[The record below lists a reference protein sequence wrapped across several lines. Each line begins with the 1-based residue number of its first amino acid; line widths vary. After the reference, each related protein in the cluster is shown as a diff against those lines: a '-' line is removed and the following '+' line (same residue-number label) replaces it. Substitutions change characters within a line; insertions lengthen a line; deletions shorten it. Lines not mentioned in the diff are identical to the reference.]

1 MKILCYFI
9 NSDWYF
15 DLHWLERAY
24 AAQQKGYRVHIITR
38 FTGKT
43 LINKFTNMGFICHPI
58 SLKERSI
65 NPIGFIFS
73 SMKIFYILYKIRPTI
88 IHSITIKPILLG
100 GLYAKIAKKSF
111 VANIVGLGRVFDT
124 KGFIFS
130 LFKSLTLSIYK
141 IIISNQKSCFVFEHD
156 EDRNTLMK
164 SIHFGPLQTAVIDGA
179 GVDTKIFSYQ
189 QEKRNKTP
197 VVFFAGRMLNNKGL
211 NTLVRLRQEL
221 KEINIDF
228 DLVVA
233 GIEVKDDPQAIP
245 TQLLQQWRENED
257 ILWLG
262 MRSDIQNLI
271 TESNI
276 VALPTTYPEGVPRI
290 LIEACAIGRACIA
303 YNSGG
308 CKSIIKNEITGYLVE
323 KNNYNL
329 LKEKM
334 INLINDYELRVS
346 MGVNG
351 RNLVT
356 EKFSSSKIIEETIK
370 IYNKIV

>member
-15 DLHWLERAY
+15 DLHWLDRAY
-24 AAQQKGYRVHIITR
+24 AAQKKGYRVHIITR
-38 FTGKT
+38 FSGPTF
-43 LINKFTNMGFICHPI
+43 INKFTKMGFICHPI

-65 NPIGFIFS
+65 NPIGFIYS
-73 SMKIFYILYKIRPTI
+73 SIKIFYLLYKIRPDI
-88 IHSITIKPILLG
+88 IHSITIKSILLG
-100 GLYAKIAKKSF
+100 GLYAKIAKKAF

-124 KGFIFS
+124 KGFIFG
-130 LFKSLTLSIYK
+130 LFKNLTLLVYK

-156 EDRNTLMK
+156 EDKNTLMK
-164 SIHFGPLQTAVIDGA
+164 AINFGPRQTAVIDGA
-179 GVDTKIFSYQ
+179 GVDTTLFLYQ
-189 QEKRNKTP
+189 QEKRNNTP

-211 NTLVRLRQEL
+211 DTLVKLRREL
-221 KEINIDF
+221 KEININF

-245 TQLLQQWRENED
+245 TQLLKQWRDNED

-262 MRSDIQNLI
+262 MRNDIQQLI

-308 CKSIIKNEITGYLVE
+308 CKSIVKNDINGYLIE
-323 KNNYNL
+323 KNNYLL

-334 INLINDYELRVS
+334 ISLLNDYELRVL

-351 RNLVT
+351 RALVT
-356 EKFSSSKIIEETIK
+356 EKFSSNKIIGETIN
-370 IYNKIV
+370 IYKNIL

>member
-24 AAQQKGYRVHIITR
+24 AAQQKGYQVHIITR
-38 FTGKT
+38 FTGT
-43 LINKFTNMGFICHPI
+43 TFIDKFTKMGFVCHPI

-73 SMKIFYILYKIRPTI
+73 SIKIFHLLYRIRPSI

-124 KGFIFS
+124 KGFIYS
-130 LFKSLTLSIYK
+130 LFKSLTLSIYR
-141 IIISNQKSCFVFEHD
+141 IIVSNRKSCFVFEHD
-156 EDRNTLMK
+156 EDKNTLMK
-164 SIHFGPLQTAVIDGA
+164 SIDFSPSQTAVIDGA
-179 GVDTKIFSYQ
+179 GVDTTLFNYQKEKKNKI
-189 QEKRNKTP
+189 P

-211 NTLVRLRQEL
+211 NTLVKLKREL

-228 DLVVA
+228 NLVVA

-245 TQLLQQWRENED
+245 AHQLKQWRDNND

-262 MRSDIQNLI
+262 MRNDIQQLI
-271 TESNI
+271 TDSNI

-308 CKSIIKNEITGYLVE
+308 CKSIVKNDINGYLVE
-323 KNNYNL
+323 KNDYLL

-334 INLINDYELRVS
+334 INLINDYELRVN
-346 MGVNG
+346 MGLNG
-351 RNLVT
+351 RKLVT
-356 EKFSSSKIIEETIK
+356 EKFSSGKIIGETIN
-370 IYNKIV
+370 IYKEIS